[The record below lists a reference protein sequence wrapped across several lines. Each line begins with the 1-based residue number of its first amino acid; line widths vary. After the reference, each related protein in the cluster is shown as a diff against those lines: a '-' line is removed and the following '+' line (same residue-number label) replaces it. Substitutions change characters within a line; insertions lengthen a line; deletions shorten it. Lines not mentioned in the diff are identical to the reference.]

1 MEIITAQNVKF
12 TYMQENDIRFA
23 LNGVDFAAQKGEFVC
38 ILGHNG
44 SGKSTFAKHINALLI
59 PQEGDVVVA
68 GMNTRD
74 ENLLW
79 DIRRSAG
86 MVFQNPDNQIVS
98 SIVEE
103 DVAFGPENL
112 GVPQKEIVERV
123 HDALSAMEMLEFAKR
138 SPHMLSGGQK
148 QRVAIAGVLAMF
160 PDIIVF
166 DEPTAMLDPS
176 GRAEVMDA
184 IRELN
189 TKHQKTVVLITHYM
203 DEAVDADKVYIMKD
217 GAIIGEGKPKDVF
230 QNVAMLKESGLVPPF
245 AVRMY
250 YALKDNGLDLGEC
263 PLHPE
268 ELVEQLCQLL

>member
-12 TYMQENDIRFA
+12 AYMQENDIRFA
-23 LNGVDFAAQKGEFVC
+23 LNGVDFTARKGEFVC

-59 PQEGDVVVA
+59 PQEGDVTVA

-98 SIVEE
+98 SVVEE

-112 GVPQKEIVERV
+112 GVPQKEIIQRV

-148 QRVAIAGVLAMF
+148 QRVAISGVLAMF

-176 GRAEVMDA
+176 GRAEVMEA

-189 TKHQKTVVLITHYM
+189 TRHQKTVVLITHYM
-203 DEAVDADKVYIMKD
+203 EEAVDADRVYIMKD
-217 GAIIGEGKPKDVF
+217 GAVIGEGKPADVF
-230 QNVAMLKESGLVPPF
+230 RDVEMLKTSGLVPPF
-245 AVRMY
+245 AVRMH
-250 YALKDNGLDLGEC
+250 YALKENGLDLGEC

-268 ELVEQLCQLL
+268 ELVEQLCRLL